1 MPTAPPPPTAVC
13 TVRRARLQPR
23 GVSPELPNGSHP
35 RGKKARAELSGKS
48 QRWPSRRENSE
59 KMRAAA
65 LMCEMLAK
73 TGFSEALGVGALG
86 HFITSLTETHG
97 STLRTAVKNGTL
109 ALGGHRAVGRQRV
122 YPLGYSWSVTL

>member
-1 MPTAPPPPTAVC
+1 MPPPPTAVC

-23 GVSPELPNGSHP
+23 GVSPEHPKGSHP

-65 LMCEMLAK
+65 LTCEMLAK
-73 TGFSEALGVGALG
+73 TGFFRGPGCGFPWTFYNLFNGDSRIHFENGSEKWHLGFGRPPCRQETAGIPPGA
-86 HFITSLTETHG
+86 
-97 STLRTAVKNGTL
+97 
-109 ALGGHRAVGRQRV
+109 
-122 YPLGYSWSVTL
+122 GYIWSVTF